1 MSEPGYP
8 GESLLS
14 SDKRN
19 RHPNWTDAEII
30 RFLDLLQE
38 EPTMRDLVAQRNKQ
52 VYNYKEGRKV
62 RCCVVIIVS
71 VYAWNYIRLRQKK
84 PIGSLFII
92 SYYLLEAP
100 L

>member
-52 VYNYKEGRKV
+52 VLG
-62 RCCVVIIVS
+62 
-71 VYAWNYIRLRQKK
+71 YASTLSAAYSHITRLIQR
-84 PIGSLFII
+84 
-92 SYYLLEAP
+92 
-100 L
+100 